1 MGKVIRALTS
11 AAHTSGGSS
20 FVPYRESKLQRY
32 LQDSLGGNSR
42 TLMFACVSK
51 SNADLHETLT
61 TLQYAT
67 RARAV
72 QNKIVA
78 NVMVA
83 PANNLSSL
91 MEDSVVEALRRQLT
105 HLQAQLQTKE
115 SGGSVDNMKNS
126 LQLQLNCAG
135 QAEKNALVDQIDC
148 IQNTISVRKLRIL
161 VKCQCHLHCM

>member
-1 MGKVIRALTS
+1 M
-11 AAHTSGGSS
+11 
-20 FVPYRESKLQRY
+20 PYRESKLTRY

-72 QNKIVA
+72 QNKVVA

-83 PANNLSSL
+83 VAPSGGVGLL
-91 MEDSVVEALRRQLT
+91 EDSVVEALRRQLST
-105 HLQAQLQTKE
+105 LQAQLQAKE
-115 SGGSVDNMKNS
+115 EAQGGGQGQGGQMQMQV
-126 LQLQLNCAG
+126 QLQCQG
-135 QAEKNALVDQIDC
+135 QAEKDALVQKVASVQD
-148 IQNTISVRKLRIL
+148 TIAVLYCVTAVLCCAMVLS
-161 VKCQCHLHCM
+161 